1 MIGKTPKEHQMS
13 IFEVALES
21 FIDMNHELVLLSKQ
35 IDWEAV
41 ESEFAEYYCAD
52 NGRPSVPI
60 RKMVGMMLLKNIYN
74 LSDEGVVARWME
86 NPYMQYFTGEK
97 VFQKRPPMNP
107 IDMTKFRKRIGTIGS
122 EKIFKISL
130 LVNAKE
136 ITAKE
141 MKLVMIDSTVQE
153 KNVTFPTDAKLYRKI
168 IAKVLKMARKED
180 IELRRTYTRELKA
193 LKLKVR
199 FMNHPTRMKEGKKAV
214 KRIRTITRAMVGDIT
229 RKMNER
235 QLSLYGKDLELFVRV
250 INQERNDKD
259 KVYSLHEPEVQC
271 ISKGKEHKKYEFGN
285 KSAIAKTRSGLIVS
299 ALAFL
304 GNPYDGHTISAHLEQ
319 IRRLTGYAPEE
330 AVTDRGYRGKKEV
343 GRTKIN
349 IPTSGSPKQSYY
361 EKRKAR
367 KKFCKRAGIEPVI
380 GHLKSDHRMMRNY
393 LKGTLGD
400 AINTLMAAAAYNM
413 RHWMNKHASYSFV
426 SWLKT
431 LVGRLENVIFGNENK
446 SACRCS
452 ALAAVA

>member
-1 MIGKTPKEHQMS
+1 MS

-35 IDWEAV
+35 IDWEEV
-41 ESEFAEYYCAD
+41 ESAFAEYYCAD

-60 RKMVGMMLLKNIYN
+60 RTMVGMMLLKSIYN
-74 LSDEGVVARWME
+74 LSDEGVVARWLE

-107 IDMTKFRKRIGTIGS
+107 IDMTKFRKRIGEKGA

-130 LVNAKE
+130 MVNAAE
-136 ITAKE
+136 ITEKE
-141 MKLVMIDSTVQE
+141 MKQVMIDSTVQE
-153 KNVTFPTDAKLYRKI
+153 KNITFPTDAKLYRKI
-168 IAKVLKMARKED
+168 IERVLKVSEREN
-180 IELRRTYTRELKA
+180 IELRRTYTREVKA

-214 KRIRTITRAMVGDIT
+214 KRLRTIAKAMVNDIA
-229 RKMNER
+229 RKMNDI
-235 QLSLYGKDLELFVRV
+235 QLSCYREDIELYLRV
-250 INQERNDKD
+250 IKQERSDKE
-259 KVYSLHEPEVQC
+259 KVYSLHEPAVEC

-285 KSAIAKTRSGLIVS
+285 KSAIAKTGSGLIVS
-299 ALAFL
+299 ALAFQ
-304 GNPYDGHTISAHLEQ
+304 GNPYDGHTLSAHREQ
-319 IRRLTGYAPEE
+319 IVRLTGYEPKE
-330 AVTDRGYRGKKEV
+330 ALTDRGYRGKKRV
-343 GRTKIN
+343 GN
-349 IPTSGSPKQSYY
+349 MAVSIPSSGTPGQSYY
-361 EKRKAR
+361 QKRKAR

-400 AINTLMAAAAYNM
+400 TINTMMAAAAYNM
-413 RHWMNKHASYSFV
+413 RHWMNKNALSSFV

-431 LVGRLENVIFGNENK
+431 LVGRLENVLFENEK
-446 SACRCS
+446 RCVCLYPT
-452 ALAAVA
+452 LAVVA

>member
-1 MIGKTPKEHQMS
+1 MS

-60 RKMVGMMLLKNIYN
+60 RKMVGMLLLKNIYN

-107 IDMTKFRKRIGTIGS
+107 IDLTKFRKRIGTIGA

-136 ITAKE
+136 ITGKE

-153 KNVTFPTDAKLYRKI
+153 KNITFPTDTKLYRKI
-168 IAKVLKMARKED
+168 IARVLKMARKED

-214 KRIRTITRAMVGDIT
+214 KRIRTITRALVGDIT
-229 RKMNER
+229 RKMNEH
-235 QLSLYGKDLELFVRV
+235 QLSMYGKDLELFVRV

-271 ISKGKEHKKYEFGN
+271 ISKGKDHKKYEFGN

-304 GNPYDGHTISAHLEQ
+304 GNPYDGHTLSAHLEQ

-349 IPTSGSPKQSYY
+349 IPISGTPGQSYY
-361 EKRKAR
+361 QKTKAR
-367 KKFCKRAGIEPVI
+367 KKFQKRAGIEPVI
-380 GHLKSDHRMMRNY
+380 GHLKSDHRMIRNF
-393 LKGTLGD
+393 LKGTRGD

-413 RHWMNKHASYSFV
+413 RHWMNKNALSSFV

-431 LVGRLENVIFGNENK
+431 VIKGLENVIFGNENQYAYPYLTLATVAK
-446 SACRCS
+446 SGVWQA
-452 ALAAVA
+452 

>member
-1 MIGKTPKEHQMS
+1 MS

-74 LSDEGVVARWME
+74 LSDEGVVARWLE

-107 IDMTKFRKRIGTIGS
+107 IDMTKFRKRIGEKGA

-130 LVNAKE
+130 MVNAKE

-153 KNVTFPTDAKLYRKI
+153 KNITFPTDAKLYRKI
-168 IAKVLKMARKED
+168 IAKVLNMARKED
-180 IELRRTYTRELKA
+180 IELRRTYTREMKA

-214 KRIRTITRAMVGDIT
+214 KRIRTIARAMVSDIA
-229 RKMNER
+229 RKMDGH
-235 QLSLYGKDLELFVRV
+235 QLSFYGKDLELFMRV

-304 GNPYDGHTISAHLEQ
+304 GNPYDGHTVSSHLEQ
-319 IRRLTGYAPEE
+319 ISRLTGHTPEE
-330 AVTDRGYRGKKEV
+330 AVTDRGYRGKKEI
-343 GRTKIN
+343 GRTKIS
-349 IPTSGSPKQSYY
+349 IPTSGASGMSYY
-361 EKRKAR
+361 HKTKAR
-367 KKFCKRAGIEPVI
+367 KKFQKRAGIEPVI
-380 GHLKSDHRMMRNY
+380 GHLKSDHRMIRNY

-413 RHWMNKHASYSFV
+413 RHWMNKNALSSFV

-431 LVGRLENVIFGNENK
+431 LVGRLENVIFENVNQYARQN
-446 SACRCS
+446 SN
-452 ALAAVA
+452 LAIVAK